1 MSINR
6 FILIWVLQGHVCL
19 GMWWWMIYPNIWW
32 LGHVS
37 DIVLVPQGTECF
49 HYVSEYYHFIIAM
62 FGLFSFTPSQ
72 LYQNIGTEASLAMI
86 GSISSSTRLERPE
99 NLLGSGPIIL
109 TSCGTSRL
117 PMVQNLSS
125 AFMHRHTFSSSG
137 LPWRE
142 ENEVIILIEIIEG
155 KLYLEELQDCHR
167 QLRADVVKNLEL
179 WKRFI

>member
-1 MSINR
+1 
-6 FILIWVLQGHVCL
+6 
-19 GMWWWMIYPNIWW
+19 MIYLNICDVMWITCLILSEW
-32 LGHVS
+32 R
-37 DIVLVPQGTECF
+37 VPQGTECF

-62 FGLFSFTPSQ
+62 LGLFSFTPSQ

-86 GSISSSTRLERPE
+86 GSSTRLERPE

-137 LPWRE
+137 FPWKNCKIAIASSEQTSSKTTAFTSLSPRLAIRALP
-142 ENEVIILIEIIEG
+142 
-155 KLYLEELQDCHR
+155 
-167 QLRADVVKNLEL
+167 
-179 WKRFI
+179 

>member
-1 MSINR
+1 MCL
-6 FILIWVLQGHVCL
+6 ILS
-19 GMWWWMIYPNIWW
+19 WWR
-32 LGHVS
+32 
-37 DIVLVPQGTECF
+37 VPQGTECF

-117 PMVQNLSS
+117 PIVQNLSR
-125 AFMHRHTFSSSG
+125 AFIHLQTFSSSG
-137 LPWRE
+137 FPWKNCRIAIASSEQTSSKTTAFTSLSPRLAIRALP
-142 ENEVIILIEIIEG
+142 
-155 KLYLEELQDCHR
+155 
-167 QLRADVVKNLEL
+167 
-179 WKRFI
+179 